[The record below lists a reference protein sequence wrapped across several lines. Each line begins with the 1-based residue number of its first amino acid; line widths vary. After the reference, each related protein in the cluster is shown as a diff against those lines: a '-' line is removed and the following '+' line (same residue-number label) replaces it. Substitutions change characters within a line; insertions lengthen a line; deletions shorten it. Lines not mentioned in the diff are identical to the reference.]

1 MSHLLLADVGGTH
14 VRLRLARATGEI
26 LQEYNEVGSG
36 ASEGSFTALL
46 EELRS
51 VFSRTD
57 LGPFVGGPGG
67 RVVLT
72 GRAVPWS
79 QGPST
84 HLVTTAALTGA
95 SSVTLVPDG
104 IAGYVGCLGGS
115 PGVVVT
121 AGTGTIAIGVGYGGE
136 VRRLDG
142 WGPQL
147 GDAGSGYR
155 VGLEGLISACKCA
168 DGRRGGSRFLL
179 EAAEQS
185 FGRLEELPGALLCQ
199 NRVRDV
205 ARFSEQVV
213 AAARSGD
220 GTARQILDQAARE
233 LAELAT
239 EAAERITPSPE
250 LPVVIGGG
258 FVAGVPELQE
268 RLRAWFAAN
277 SGRVPLVAPGPSA
290 LDGCYEIAV
299 HGVPSPFAPWV
310 SRLDSEHLS
319 RPTEGR
325 VG

>member
-1 MSHLLLADVGGTH
+1 MSYLLLADVGGTH
-14 VRLRLARATGEI
+14 VRLRLLGVTGEI
-26 LQEYNEVGSG
+26 LEEFNGVGSG
-36 ASEGSFTALL
+36 ASDGSFTALL

-51 VFSRTD
+51 ALSRAD
-57 LGPFVGGPGG
+57 LKPFVVRSGG

-79 QGPST
+79 QGTRT
-84 HLVTTAALTGA
+84 HLVTTAAVTGA
-95 SSVTLVPDG
+95 NSVTLVPDG
-104 IAGYVGCLGGS
+104 IAAYVACLGGS

-121 AGTGTIAIGVGYGGE
+121 VGTGTIAIAVGYDGE

-155 VGLEGLISACKCA
+155 AGLEGLVSACRCA
-168 DGRRGGSRFLL
+168 DGRPGGSRFLL
-179 EAAEQS
+179 DAAEER
-185 FGRLEELPGALLCQ
+185 FGRLEELPGALLSQ
-199 NRVRDV
+199 GRVRDV

-213 AAARSGD
+213 AAARTGD
-220 GTARQILDQAARE
+220 RAAGRILDEAARE

-239 EAAERITPSPE
+239 DAADLITESPE

-258 FVAGVPELQE
+258 FVAAVPELQE

-277 SGRVPLVAPGPSA
+277 SGRVPLVAAGPSA

-299 HGVPSPFAPWV
+299 RGVPSPFAPWV
-310 SRLDSEHLS
+310 SQLDSEHLS
-319 RPTEGR
+319 CPTEGR
-325 VG
+325 VD